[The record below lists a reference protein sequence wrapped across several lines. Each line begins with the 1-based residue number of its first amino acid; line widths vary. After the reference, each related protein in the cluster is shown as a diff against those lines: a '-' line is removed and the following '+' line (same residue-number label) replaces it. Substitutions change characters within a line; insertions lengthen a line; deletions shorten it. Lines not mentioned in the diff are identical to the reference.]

1 MILAPIL
8 KKLTEGQNEYKIL
21 KVKCLKISNKK
32 IEISRKE
39 KELSSHFIG
48 DTYLS
53 YGQYL

>member
-8 KKLTEGQNEYKIL
+8 KKLTEGQNQYKIL
-21 KVKCLKISNKK
+21 KVKCKK
-32 IEISRKE
+32 FRMKKSEISRKE

-53 YGQYL
+53 FGQYL

>member
-8 KKLTEGQNEYKIL
+8 KKLTEGQNQYKIL
-21 KVKCLKISNKK
+21 KVKCKK
-32 IEISRKE
+32 IRMKKSEISRKE

-53 YGQYL
+53 FGQYL